1 MTALEMTLLCAQA
14 VGYQSIRVGSER
26 GPNKKPFD
34 TVWVAKD
41 AKADHSIYNPVSGL
55 LSDLG

>member
-1 MTALEMTLLCAQA
+1 MTLLCAQA